1 MMIVIIIQVRVRL
14 TAQKINVKVI
24 GVFRIQ
30 RLVIIIQVGVRLT
43 AQKIKFVV
51 GALRIQILRNYKIVA
66 GVAML
71 LSEIIEGQHLTV
83 IKDNQVLIE
92 GIFNGKM
99 KILIMKVMHTAV
111 SLEIKSNTET
121 EVLGVDLHIV
131 MTHGVEIIIVNST
144 IMGLVRTIDA
154 HHKMII
160 VVITVKIASRLVL
173 CTTDNGIIPLDYM
186 INMHYLNIMLQCLKK
201 QDLI

>member
-1 MMIVIIIQVRVRL
+1 MIIQVRVQL
-14 TAQKINVKVI
+14 TAQKINVKV
-24 GVFRIQ
+24 
-30 RLVIIIQVGVRLT
+30 VGV
-43 AQKIKFVV
+43 
-51 GALRIQILRNYKIVA
+51 LRIQILRNYKIVA

-99 KILIMKVMHTAV
+99 KILIMKVMQTAV

-121 EVLGVDLHIV
+121 ELLGVELHFV
-131 MTHGVEIIIVNST
+131 LTHGVEIIIVIST

-154 HHKMII
+154 HHKMTI
-160 VVITVKIASRLVL
+160 VVITSKIASRLVL
-173 CTTDNGIIPLDYM
+173 CEIDNIIQLLDELK
-186 INMHYLNIMLQCLKK
+186 NMHYLHLKLQCLKK
-201 QDLI
+201 QDVIQQKKKKVKKFISF

>member
-1 MMIVIIIQVRVRL
+1 
-14 TAQKINVKVI
+14 
-24 GVFRIQ
+24 
-30 RLVIIIQVGVRLT
+30 
-43 AQKIKFVV
+43 
-51 GALRIQILRNYKIVA
+51 
-66 GVAML
+66 ML

-99 KILIMKVMHTAV
+99 KILIMKVMQTAV
-111 SLEIKSNTET
+111 SIEIKSHTET
-121 EVLGVDLHIV
+121 GVLGVDLHFV
-131 MTHGVEIIIVNST
+131 TTHGVEIIIVNLT

-154 HHKMII
+154 HHKMTI

-173 CTTDNGIIPLDYM
+173 CEIENGIQLLNELK
-186 INMHYLNIMLQCLKK
+186 NMHYLNLMLQCLKK